1 MKRNLWTGFV
11 LVALTLTTLTAAAK
25 KTVPTVY
32 LYGMAMSLTD
42 SVVYVTEVQVMERA
56 ELNAKTKFLEGR
68 TLYSEQLRFYL
79 DGKGLPTQ
87 TTCAVSYNVKKK
99 KLEKEYQR
107 MLSKLEKKK
116 LTVKHL
122 AASDFT
128 FTPFDTP
135 SDDETPA
142 ATK

>member
-1 MKRNLWTGFV
+1 M

-79 DGKGLPTQ
+79 EGTGLPAQ
-87 TTCAVSYNVKKK
+87 MTCAVSYNVKKQ
-99 KLEKEYQR
+99 KLEKEHQR
-107 MLSKLEKKK
+107 TLSKLQKKK
-116 LTVKHL
+116 GLTVKHI
-122 AASDFT
+122 AKSDFT

-135 SDDETPA
+135 SDDEAPA